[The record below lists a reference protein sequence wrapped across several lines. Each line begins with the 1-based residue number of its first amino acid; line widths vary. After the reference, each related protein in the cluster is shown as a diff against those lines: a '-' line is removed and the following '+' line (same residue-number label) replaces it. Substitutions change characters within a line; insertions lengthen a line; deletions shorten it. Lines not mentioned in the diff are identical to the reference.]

1 MRNALACLGLITLA
15 VAAASCNSRT
25 DTSEGS
31 VILSITDF
39 DELTSEVSVNNAA
52 VLGIVP
58 IGEVT
63 VSNFSKDP
71 SGLSS
76 NLMDIELRSYE
87 VVFTRADRGTR
98 RPPTRVS
105 GIFGAVPVG
114 GTNTIENI
122 RIMSLDQLNTTPLA
136 DLLFQNGGF
145 DKETGED
152 TIQVNCH
159 LTFFGRTLAGDNVR
173 SNTASWVIQF
183 TP

>member
-1 MRNALACLGLITLA
+1 MRKFLLFLTVLSALLP
-15 VAAASCNSRT
+15 VAGCNQRT
-25 DTSEGS
+25 DKDEGG
-31 VILSITDF
+31 VILTITDF
-39 DELTSEVSVNNAA
+39 DELTSEVSVNDAA
-52 VLGIVP
+52 ITGIVP

-63 VSNFSKDP
+63 MTNFPKD
-71 SGLSS
+71 SDGLTS

-98 RPPTRVS
+98 NPPTRVA
-105 GIFGAVPVG
+105 GIFGNVPVG
-114 GTNTIENI
+114 GTDTIENL
-122 RIMSLDQLNTTPLA
+122 RIMSLEQLTNPPLS

-152 TIQVNCH
+152 NIQVNCH
-159 LTFFGRTLAGDNVR
+159 LTFFGRTLSGDEIR